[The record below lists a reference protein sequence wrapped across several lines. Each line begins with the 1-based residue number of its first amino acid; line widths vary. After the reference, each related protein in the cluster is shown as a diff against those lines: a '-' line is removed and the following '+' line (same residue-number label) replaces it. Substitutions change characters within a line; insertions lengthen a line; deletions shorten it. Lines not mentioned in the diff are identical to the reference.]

1 MMNRFAEMT
10 ERKELSE
17 VTSRELLVESIQK
30 RERKELSEVTPRELL
45 VESIQKRKE
54 ERDQKE
60 EKESL
65 SEERRRR
72 LRKRFGIMDRRTFEL
87 DSDQMR

>member
-1 MMNRFAEMT
+1 MN
-10 ERKELSE
+10 KHE
-17 VTSRELLVESIQK
+17 VGEHEKSTKKCLLEH
-30 RERKELSEVTPRELL
+30 
-45 VESIQKRKE
+45 
-54 ERDQKE
+54 QKE

>member
-10 ERKELSE
+10 
-17 VTSRELLVESIQK
+17 
-30 RERKELSEVTPRELL
+30 ERKELSEVTPRELL

-72 LRKRFGIMDRRTFEL
+72 L
-87 DSDQMR
+87 

>member
-10 ERKELSE
+10 
-17 VTSRELLVESIQK
+17 
-30 RERKELSEVTPRELL
+30 ERKELSEVTPRELL

-65 SEERRRR
+65 SEERRGR
-72 LRKRFGIMDRRTFEL
+72 LRKRFGMDRRTFEL